1 MKNIAVISCL
11 CSISLLFPAFTGFV
25 SGKIGLLQCACRQ
38 SSDWRIS
45 VLRVC
50 NSPNVAVWLL
60 AALFYFSS
68 SPLPIGLKN
77 AFSSLLRKRTR
88 YGAGTTEVRRR
99 YDWGHFWSILQI
111 GRFCGLFW
119 KIDFII
125 SLCFP
130 SLYDVRL
137 GRWFIREIFCS
148 CGERINRMV
157 LFLVP

>member
-1 MKNIAVISCL
+1 MLDKPVISCL
-11 CSISLLFPAFTGFV
+11 YSLRFRQNRASAMRLSTILWLENLCFE
-25 SGKIGLLQCACRQ
+25 SLQ
-38 SSDWRIS
+38 SSGCCCMIACGIVLFFIFTSSDRLQKRLFFAPKGTNQIRSRYDW
-45 VLRVC
+45 
-50 NSPNVAVWLL
+50 
-60 AALFYFSS
+60 
-68 SPLPIGLKN
+68 
-77 AFSSLLRKRTR
+77 
-88 YGAGTTEVRRR
+88 GTKKVRRR
-99 YDWGHFWSILQI
+99 CDWGHFWSILQI